1 LAALALF
8 GLFSIDFLPMQIGIS
23 SFGEV
28 EPAYVA
34 GGDQRAAQRMQ
45 ELLAMA
51 RLADET
57 GLDVLALGEHHR
69 PDFIISAPEVI
80 LAAVAAVTKRIRL
93 SSAVTVL
100 SSADPVRTFQN
111 FATVDLIS
119 GGRAEIL
126 AGRGSF
132 IESYPLFGYDL
143 HDYDTLFVEKL
154 ELLLNIN
161 ANEVVT
167 WQGKHRPAIEG
178 RGVYPRPVQP
188 KLPIWIG
195 VGGTPASVVRAGKLG
210 LPLTIAILGGAPAQ
224 FVPFAE
230 LYRESAQKSGHD
242 AAQLPLALNCHFH
255 VAETAEQA
263 RDEFFP
269 PYSQLMNRI
278 GRERGWSPM
287 DRRHFDYLCG
297 PQGPLLVGS
306 VPEIIDKLLYQH
318 RLFNNTRFLVQLIIE
333 GIPHERVLRSIE
345 LLGTRIAP
353 AVREALGNPAA
364 SATALA

>member
-1 LAALALF
+1 
-8 GLFSIDFLPMQIGIS
+8 MQIGIS

-28 EPAYVA
+28 APAHVA
-34 GGDQRAAQRMQ
+34 GQDHTAAQRMQ

-80 LAAVAAVTKRIRL
+80 LAAAAAVTKRIRL

-100 SSADPVRTFQN
+100 SSVDPVRTFQN

-119 GGRAEIL
+119 NGRAEII

-132 IESYPLFGYDL
+132 IESFPLFGQDL
-143 HDYDTLFVEKL
+143 KDYDALFIEKL
-154 ELLLNIN
+154 QLLLNIN
-161 ANEVVT
+161 EHEVVT
-167 WQGKHRPAIEG
+167 WQGKHRAAIAAK
-178 RGVYPRPVQP
+178 GVYPRPVQP
-188 KLPIWIG
+188 KIPVWIG
-195 VGGTPASVVRAGKLG
+195 VGGTPASVIRAGQLG
-210 LPLTIAILGGAPAQ
+210 LPLTVAILGGAPAQ
-224 FVPFAE
+224 YVPFAE
-230 LYRESAQKSGHD
+230 LYRESAQKAGHD
-242 AAQLPLALNCHFH
+242 VAALQLAINCHLH
-255 VAETAEQA
+255 VADTAEQA

-269 PYSQLMNRI
+269 PYSTLMNRI

-306 VPEIIDKLLYQH
+306 PAQITDKLLYISK
-318 RLFNNTRFLVQLIIE
+318 LFNNTRFLAQLVIE
-333 GIPHERVLRSIE
+333 GIPHASVLRSIE
-345 LLGTRIAP
+345 LLGTQVAP
-353 AVREALGNPAA
+353 AVRAALV
-364 SATALA
+364 

>member
-1 LAALALF
+1 
-8 GLFSIDFLPMQIGIS
+8 MQIGIS

-28 EPAYVA
+28 APAHVA
-34 GGDQRAAQRMQ
+34 SRDHAAAQRMQ
-45 ELLAMA
+45 ELLALA
-51 RLADET
+51 RLADDV

-132 IESYPLFGYDL
+132 IESFPLFGHDL
-143 HDYDTLFVEKL
+143 QDYDALFVEKL
-154 ELLLNIN
+154 HLLLKIN
-161 ANEVVT
+161 ESEVIS
-167 WQGKHRPAIEG
+167 WQGKHRPSFTEK
-178 RGVYPRPVQP
+178 GVYPRPVQD

-195 VGGTPASVVRAGKLG
+195 VGGTPASVIRAGQLG
-210 LPLTIAILGGAPAQ
+210 RPLTIAILGGAPAQ
-224 FVPFAE
+224 YVPFTE
-230 LYRESAQKSGHD
+230 LYREAAQKAGHN
-242 AAQLPLALNCHFH
+242 AAQLPLAINCHFH
-255 VAETAEQA
+255 AAETSEQA
-263 RDEFFP
+263 ADEFFP
-269 PYSQLMNRI
+269 PYSQLMNRV

-306 VPEIIDKLLYQH
+306 PQEIIDKLFYQKK
-318 RLFNNTRFLVQLIIE
+318 LFNNTRFLAQLVLE
-333 GIPHERVLRSIE
+333 GISPESVLRSVG
-345 LLGTRIAP
+345 LLGTQVAP
-353 AVREALGNPAA
+353 AVRAA
-364 SATALA
+364 IV

>member
-1 LAALALF
+1 
-8 GLFSIDFLPMQIGIS
+8 MQIGIS

-28 EPAYVA
+28 APAHVA
-34 GGDQRAAQRMQ
+34 GQDHAAAQRMQ

-51 RLADET
+51 KLADET

-80 LAAVAAVTKRIRL
+80 LAAVAAITKRIRL

-100 SSADPVRTFQN
+100 SSVDPVRTFQN

-119 GGRAEIL
+119 NGRAEII

-132 IESYPLFGYDL
+132 IESFPLFGQDL
-143 HDYDTLFVEKL
+143 KDYDALFIEKL
-154 ELLLNIN
+154 QLLLNIN
-161 ANEVVT
+161 ENEVVT
-167 WQGKHRPAIEG
+167 WQGKHRAAIDAK
-178 RGVYPRPVQP
+178 GVYPRPAQP
-188 KLPIWIG
+188 KIPVWIG
-195 VGGTPASVVRAGKLG
+195 VGGTPASVIRAGQLG

-224 FVPFAE
+224 YVPFAE
-230 LYRESAQKSGHD
+230 LYRESAQKAGHD
-242 AAQLPLALNCHFH
+242 VASAANSPS
-255 VAETAEQA
+255 TATCTSPIPPQQA

-306 VPEIIDKLLYQH
+306 PQEIIDKLLYQH
-318 RLFNNTRFLVQLIIE
+318 KLFNNTRFLAQLVIE
-333 GIPHERVLRSIE
+333 GISHQSVLRSIE
-345 LLGTRIAP
+345 LLGTQVAP
-353 AVREALGNPAA
+353 AVRA
-364 SATALA
+364 SL